1 MSLLAALNQAGVLR
15 ALDDALARSLC
26 RLDPKTPDKVA
37 AAAALASMAVAH
49 GHAGV
54 DLAHPGLLA
63 GEMFDWPSAADWV
76 HLLRASRWV
85 AEPSE
90 GRHQH
95 RLGSRWCLSKGCSIC
110 VAIVSMSGV

>member
-15 ALDDALARSLC
+15 MLDDALARSLC

-85 AEPSE
+85 VEPSE
-90 GRHQH
+90 GEAPAPTGQP
-95 RLGSRWCLSKGCSIC
+95 LVLEQGCSIC